1 MEKRCLEKYEN
12 LEKRFNRL
20 DQNMI
25 EGHREQNL
33 DGMINK
39 ADFSSLTQ
47 EIEEKLMKEVSKGIF

>member
-20 DQNMI
+20 DQNMS
-25 EGHREQNL
+25 EGHRDQNL

-47 EIEEKLMKEVSKGIF
+47 EIEEKLMKEVRK